1 MEEAKQGGRVNNM
14 TEVVKRRLQTL
25 CAVAVGATILSAS
38 ADVVVRNDNDT
49 GDGSV
54 KVGETQSRD
63 IYACAPA
70 PYYATTPF
78 AVSFAPKFEAPGE
91 SWDVV
96 MFRLNILVGSHR
108 AVYALDIGGLGNF
121 ADYKMDGIG
130 VAGLFNS
137 VGESDGAFHVAGII
151 NFAAFDF
158 SGCQISGVYSC
169 TEGSHCGLQIGCGNY
184 TGKLTGLQIGVFN
197 YAERLNGVQIGL
209 VNVNRSSPVTFLP
222 IANAAF

>member
-1 MEEAKQGGRVNNM
+1 MINERHRGRLSLSLLAILAVS
-14 TEVVKRRLQTL
+14 LTL
-25 CAVAVGATILSAS
+25 NANVAVRTYGQDVTKSEGKTEERSIHTFEAPPYFATSPIA
-38 ADVVVRNDNDT
+38 
-49 GDGSV
+49 
-54 KVGETQSRD
+54 
-63 IYACAPA
+63 I
-70 PYYATTPF
+70 
-78 AVSFAPKFEAPGE
+78 SFAPKFEAPGE

-96 MFRLNILVGSHR
+96 MLRLNILVGSHR

-137 VGESDGAFHVAGII
+137 VGESDGAFHVAGIF

-169 TEGSHCGLQIGCGNY
+169 TEGTHCGLQIGGGNY
-184 TGKLTGLQIGVFN
+184 AGKLTGLQIGVFN

-209 VNVNRSSPVTFLP
+209 VNYNRSSPVAFLP
-222 IANAAF
+222 VANASF